1 MTKEELEASLQPL
14 FWEKTED
21 GGYYSRTGLTYDL
34 HLFQMPNESW
44 CVEAQAGSLYS
55 GVIIGFAGTLERA
68 KEIAREYQV
77 IKVCNMFYTKP

>member
-14 FWEKTED
+14 FWERTED
-21 GGYYSRTGLTYDL
+21 GGYYSKAGLTYDL
-34 HLFQMPNESW
+34 HIYQMPNGSW
-44 CVEAQAGSLYS
+44 CIEGQAGSLYS

-68 KEIAREYQV
+68 MEIAREYQV